1 MIMTNSVNV
10 NLSLSVSVNCKL
22 IGGGG
27 YKNYLYKIEYR
38 INNNKDYEVTS
49 MDY

>member
-22 IGGGG
+22 IGGG
-27 YKNYLYKIEYR
+27 YRNYLYKIEYR

>member
-1 MIMTNSVNV
+1 MNKLNKK
-10 NLSLSVSVNCKL
+10 LSYLSVKLKL
-22 IGGGG
+22 IGE
-27 YKNYLYKIEYR
+27 YKNHLYKIEYR